1 MAYSAKQLYVIRDF
15 AKNKK
20 QQFVLHSGPFGCG
33 KTYSLMVA
41 FGFYCLQ
48 LKQAGVQ
55 GLNFVLL
62 GKTQQSVK
70 KNMCNVLSKVFGAD
84 FKYDGS
90 RKNGIVKDATLFGQN
105 LYIIGLND
113 TSSETKFRGISDI
126 MGILHDEAV
135 LCSKDQF
142 DYIMGRLRGT
152 HNNLVPD
159 EFVQQ
164 WYVGSTNPD
173 APTHFILDYVK
184 RGILKINNWCIED
197 AAWEGCVDYYNR
209 LKLLYKDN
217 PSFYARYLLGK
228 WVAADRMVY
237 SMFNP
242 KKHVID
248 SQSNF
253 IDYKSMRRNFIS
265 IDYGSDHPT
274 AVLLTSVNW
283 QNIYIISKEYKF
295 RNTAPSDI
303 VQHVGMM
310 VQFLIDN
317 GSYCDDIYVDP
328 SSVAIK
334 DELIKRGLKYNN
346 ALNEHQAGI
355 GFIQTLMAL
364 GRLLILDCCE
374 NLIGEIYSYKFKD
387 NNSGKDEV
395 VKLDDDFCDSMRY
408 GCYTDSVLKGA

>member
-1 MAYSAKQLYVIRDF
+1 MSYSNKQLRVIRDF
-15 AKNKK
+15 GTDKNKR
-20 QQFVLHSGPFGCG
+20 FVLHSGPFGCG
-33 KTYSLMVA
+33 KTYSLVVA
-41 FGFYCLQ
+41 FGLYCLK
-48 LKQAGVQ
+48 LSQAGVR

-70 KNMCNVLSKVFGAD
+70 KNMCNVLAKLFGAD
-84 FKYDGS
+84 FRYDGS
-90 RKNGIVKDATLFGQN
+90 KKDGVVKDATLFGQV

-135 LCSKDQF
+135 LCSQDQF
-142 DYIMGRLRGT
+142 DYIMGRLRGE

-159 EFVQQ
+159 QFVQQ

-173 APTHFILDYVK
+173 APTHFLLDYIK
-184 RGILKINNWCIED
+184 KNILRVEQWSIED
-197 AAWEGCVDYYNR
+197 AAWDGCEEYYRR

-242 KKHVID
+242 KKHVVD
-248 SQSNF
+248 SNETY
-253 IDYKSMRRNFIS
+253 IEYKNMRRNFIS

-274 AVLLTSVNW
+274 AVLLISINH
-283 QNIYIISKEYKF
+283 QGIYIISKEYKF

-303 VQHVGMM
+303 VQHVGLM
-310 VQFLIDN
+310 VQFLIDS
-317 GSYCDDIYVDP
+317 GSYCSSIYVDP
-328 SSVAIK
+328 SAVAIK
-334 DELIKRGLKYNN
+334 DELVKHKLDYRN

-374 NLIGEIYSYKFKD
+374 NLIGEIYTYKYKD

-408 GCYTDSVLKGA
+408 GCYTDSVLAGF